1 MSKFKICPDC
11 GRRNP
16 PGRIECEECEADLTA
31 VPLTDGGLQE
41 DHAQS
46 AAVQSEPPAKPRPVR
61 ICACGAE
68 NPAAARVCASC
79 GEDISDIIPTTPGEI
94 RCTLAACDGSW
105 ALAMTSPELI
115 LGRER
120 ELAERFAAKPFVS
133 RVHAK
138 LSMSGGRVFIEDM
151 GATNHTYVNGELV
164 TEEPRELLDGDV
176 VGLGGSSPD
185 DETQRGAA
193 YFNVRIC
200 R

>member
-31 VPLTDGGLQE
+31 VPLTDGEAQE
-41 DHAQS
+41 NTAHS
-46 AAVQSEPPAKPRPVR
+46 AAVQPELPAKPRPVR

-79 GEDISDIIPTTPGEI
+79 GEDISVITRSAPGEI
-94 RCTLAACDGSW
+94 R
-105 ALAMTSPELI
+105 ALLPPRWKLGARATSTEII

-120 ELAERFAAKPFVS
+120 ELAEHFAAKPFVS

-138 LSMSGGRVFIEDM
+138 LSISGGRVFIEDM

-164 TEEPRELLDGDV
+164 TGKPRELLDGDV

-193 YFNVRIC
+193 YFTVRIC

>member
-1 MSKFKICPDC
+1 MSKFRICPDC

-31 VPLTDGGLQE
+31 VPLTDDTE
-41 DHAQS
+41 SSAPAAQAPAS
-46 AAVQSEPPAKPRPVR
+46 SGAAKPRPVR
-61 ICACGAE
+61 ICSCGAE

-79 GEDISDIIPTTPGEI
+79 GEDISDIIPAIPGEV
-94 RCTLAACDGSW
+94 RCTLASCDGAW
-105 ALAMTSPELI
+105 AFMLSSPETL

-120 ELAERFAAKPFVS
+120 ELAEYFAAKPFVS

-151 GATNHTYVNGELV
+151 GATNHTFVNGERV
-164 TEEPRELLDGDV
+164 TDGPRELHDGDL
-176 VGLGGSSPD
+176 VGLGGNDPGGAD
-185 DETQRGAA
+185 QAGAA
-193 YFNVRIC
+193 YFTVRVC